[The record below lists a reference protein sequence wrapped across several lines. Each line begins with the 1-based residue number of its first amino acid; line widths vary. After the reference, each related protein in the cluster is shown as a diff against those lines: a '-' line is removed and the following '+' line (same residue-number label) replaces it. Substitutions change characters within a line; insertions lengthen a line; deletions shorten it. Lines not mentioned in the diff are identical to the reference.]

1 MYDGTSAVAGVR
13 KARQDRHGSGS
24 STAAAATFALE
35 TDDSAAVADLHLSS
49 FHFHKQDQ
57 TF

>member
-24 STAAAATFALE
+24 STAAATFALE
-35 TDDSAAVADLHLSS
+35 TDDSAAVADLHFSS